1 MTFTFIT
8 KGTWSSGS
16 SITTG
21 TIDTTDYDFLKITVY
36 VQGSASGMKSALRFN
51 GDTGSNSNYTF
62 AITNDGSSGGGY
74 NDNTADNFQLTPAGA
89 EGGGT
94 GNRQAMFST
103 IDMQNIDG
111 YEKLIFSKS
120 VTNDTTGASVIH
132 MITSDGKWK
141 TTSGK
146 VTSIEVMN
154 FGSSGNFTSDDY
166 ITVWGSKGDTV
177 SDEKTTLADATVT
190 TSPTPTPTSSGG
202 TVSLTSGG
210 SNVMA
215 TTALGFTAS
224 NTWVLR
230 FSTVF
235 TDYDANSYW
244 NACLSSSD
252 GNTATAQNYLGC
264 LFRKDGSQN
273 FGVHDVSNGS
283 APNSV
288 NSSPQQAFT
297 NDSSSTY
304 YWEII
309 RQGATSC
316 KVNFYG
322 TDSTYGT
329 VTSSSEDTSVANATG
344 LNRIKFMSDA
354 STNNTGSITIGNVK
368 FYNGITAVTST
379 TTSLAPPAN
388 TRYEEIDTRKIY
400 RRVIPSSPEATKNYV
415 YGTSQVPAGANA
427 TVNIGDSGTKMYL
440 ASNSASDSQKGYQY
454 TLSTAYDVSTASY
467 ASKSYQ
473 FGSQSGDTRGMKWK
487 NNGIYCYKMSD
498 QTGNKAI
505 YRYTAS
511 TAWDISTLGS
521 NQSYTYSS
529 VQTGG
534 KDMDLSSDGLK
545 MYALADNATIYQYT
559 LSTAWQVSSGVSS
572 ASKSHSCQ
580 SQDNAPRS
588 FQITNSGT
596 KLRYLGSQYNKLY
609 TYTLS
614 TAWDISTANY
624 DGADSDIDCNTFTDN
639 PYGVWCKDDFSWLAI
654 GSVDSPY
661 DVQQFDTDPV
671 WKERGT
677 A

>member
-379 TTSLAPPAN
+379 TTSLAPPVN
-388 TRYEEIDTRKIY
+388 TRYEEVDTRKIY
-400 RRVIPSSPEATKNYV
+400 RKVTPTVNTYTFNGTSGWDFRSGTSGTITGGNVVCTGMGSGLATANNNVHDLQDELGSGNNASATAWVLRGKYKNSTTSNYV
-415 YGTSQVPAGANA
+415 FFGLTSV
-427 TVNIGDSGTKMYL
+427 
-440 ASNSASDSQKGYQY
+440 
-454 TLSTAYDVSTASY
+454 
-467 ASKSYQ
+467 
-473 FGSQSGDTRGMKWK
+473 
-487 NNGIYCYKMSD
+487 D
-498 QTGNKAI
+498 QTNPPNNSPQDYIGW
-505 YRYTAS
+505 S
-511 TAWDISTLGS
+511 
-521 NQSYTYSS
+521 SYKSS
-529 VQTGG
+529 
-534 KDMDLSSDGLK
+534 SSDNGLDIR
-545 MYALADNATIYQYT
+545 DNG
-559 LSTAWQVSSGVSS
+559 SPDPSGKGNASVNNTNWYWIEIVRDSSS
-572 ASKSHSCQ
+572 A
-580 SQDNAPRS
+580 
-588 FQITNSGT
+588 T
-596 KLRYLGSQYNKLY
+596 LKLY
-609 TYTLS
+609 TE
-614 TAWDISTANY
+614 ANEFT
-624 DGADSDIDCNTFTDN
+624 GTPAFTDTESI
-639 PYGVWCKDDFSWLAI
+639 PSGVENLRYIKFGATHNGGGSAYLTDVKFYNGAT
-654 GSVDSPY
+654 SVD
-661 DVQQFDTDPV
+661 TDE
-671 WKERGT
+671 WKERGS